1 MVRTGKGQTR
11 RVKGRKECRSAGAG
25 AGAGAGALELS
36 YKGSGLVGRFGPL
49 AAGQLDGK
57 DRCVGLEIWAR

>member
-25 AGAGAGALELS
+25 AGASALDLS